1 MKKGFYTLLY
11 LWLIILPLT
20 GLAQSADEGSVTPRV
35 QLAKVYDKS
44 STVDVSEYLVSEKFD
59 GVRAIWTG
67 AEFVTRNGNPIKP
80 PRWFSRVLPQV
91 WLDGELWTKHN
102 DFAALSGIVRT
113 ANPADSAWQRVTF
126 RIFDMPDQTNPFSIR
141 YKNYQQLVRAINK
154 PHIIGVEQHQFLSNQ
169 ALTAFFE
176 RITKRGG
183 EGVMLHLASAKHQ
196 SGRSSALL
204 KLKPYFDDE
213 ATVIAHHPGK
223 GKYHGMLGALKVKN
237 NAGVTF
243 KIGTG
248 FSDKQRRDPPA
259 IGALI
264 TYRYHGYTKNGLP
277 RFASF
282 LRERPQE

>member
-35 QLAKVYDKS
+35 QLAKVYDES
-44 STVDVSEYLVSEKFD
+44 NTVDVSEYLVSEKFD

-80 PRWFSRVLPQV
+80 PRWFSSVLPQV

-113 ANPADSAWQRVTF
+113 ANPADSDWQRVTF

-213 ATVIAHHPGK
+213 ATVLEYLPGN
-223 GKYHGMLGALKVKN
+223 GKYQGMLGAMRVKN
-237 NAGVTF
+237 DAGVEF

-248 FSDKQRRDPPA
+248 FSDLQRKKPPA
-259 IGALI
+259 IGARI

-282 LRERPQE
+282 LRERPLQ

>member
-1 MKKGFYTLLY
+1 MKKGLYTLLY
-11 LWLIILPLT
+11 SWLILLNLPCLS
-20 GLAQSADEGSVTPRV
+20 QSVDEASISPHV
-35 QLAKVYDKS
+35 QLAKVYEQSNK
-44 STVDVSEYLVSEKFD
+44 VDVSEYLVSEKFD

-67 AEFVTRNGNPIKP
+67 AEFVTRNGNPINP
-80 PRWFSRVLPQV
+80 PAWFSSVLPNL

-113 ANPADSAWQRVTF
+113 AKPVDSDWQKVTF
-126 RIFDMPDQTNPFSIR
+126 RVFDMPDQTNPFSIR
-141 YKNYQQLVRAINK
+141 YKNYQQLVQVINK
-154 PHIIGVEQHQFLSNQ
+154 PHIIAVEQHQFSSNQ

-196 SGRSSALL
+196 NGRTSALL

-213 ATVIAHHPGK
+213 AIILGYLPGK
-223 GKYHGMLGALKVKN
+223 GKYLGMLGAMRVKN
-237 NAGVTF
+237 EAGIEFT
-243 KIGTG
+243 IGTG
-248 FSDKQRRDPPA
+248 FSDLQRQNPPA
-259 IGALI
+259 IGAKI

-282 LRERPQE
+282 LRERVQE